1 MPQYN
6 KADLGRA
13 AAQYGYVR
21 DTFEKVLRLK
31 EILEH
36 FNTQEYLAEHL
47 MLKGGT
53 AINLT
58 VFNLLRLSVDI
69 DMDYTP
75 NDSKDDMLESRAQ
88 ITDLIKE
95 YMKKEGYF
103 LSSASR
109 FSHSLDAFHYN
120 YINAGGNKDMIKL
133 EINYSLRAH
142 IFESTYRSILNNTF
156 KSDIRIRTVAPLEI
170 FAAKGNALI
179 SRAAARD
186 LYDWS
191 NLIEHNL
198 FTDQKDLFRKCFAFY
213 ITISAGKG
221 QINRDFNPSAI
232 DLLDFTK
239 IRRDLFPV
247 ISRKDNFQLEERKRQ
262 AKQYIAD
269 LMQLE
274 EKEIEYM
281 TCSYK
286 NELFIEKYQYV
297 NNEGIKRTAII
308 KSKDLYTNSFFK
320 KMNILTKVAFGVFG
334 AAYII
339 CLIIFVIVLRRKF
352 YEPLEKL
359 NKAMELLAE
368 GKRKKPID
376 YSGPREFVDICDRFN
391 VMVSKLEDSENQRK
405 KLMND
410 KERMMADISHDL
422 KTPITSI
429 QGYAKALS
437 DGIIPDGD
445 KDKYIKIIYEKSK
458 KLTDL
463 INIFHEYSKLE
474 HPDFNLTLEKVDLS
488 EYLRAYIAL
497 KYEDIVESGFN
508 IEVDIPEEEME
519 MKIDKIQL
527 QRVFDN
533 ILGNS
538 IKHNEKGTNIYVS
551 LEKKSASYE
560 IIIADDGKGI
570 PKEIASNIFEAFTVG
585 DESRNSRQGSGLG
598 LAIAKTI
605 VELHEGTI
613 ELVLAPPKEL
623 STEFKITLKKGPKL

>member
-1 MPQYN
+1 MKKSKKENSKGSIFSLLINNYILFTVIIIISAILISSVSNYFIFGNYDATLGLTEKYQNYLKEEKFN
-6 KADLGRA
+6 KLN
-13 AAQYGYVR
+13 
-21 DTFEKVLRLK
+21 LK
-31 EILEH
+31 EITGEEGSIEILDENYNLIYSLGNDINTEGYNEDEVNAIPDHINNGTYLNAYDYYSESGESYKLIIAESYSSNDELENELETNSNW
-36 FNTQEYLAEHL
+36 FKVLD
-47 MLKGGT
+47 K
-53 AINLT
+53 NLN
-58 VFNLLRLSVDI
+58 VI
-69 DMDYTP
+69 
-75 NDSKDDMLESRAQ
+75 LESDNAPAN
-88 ITDLIKE
+88 KN
-95 YMKKEGYF
+95 
-103 LSSASR
+103 
-109 FSHSLDAFHYN
+109 HY
-120 YINAGGNKDMIKL
+120 
-133 EINYSLRAH
+133 S
-142 IFESTYRSILNNTF
+142 
-156 KSDIRIRTVAPLEI
+156 
-170 FAAKGNALI
+170 
-179 SRAAARD
+179 
-186 LYDWS
+186 
-191 NLIEHNL
+191 
-198 FTDQKDLFRKCFAFY
+198 
-213 ITISAGKG
+213 
-221 QINRDFNPSAI
+221 
-232 DLLDFTK
+232 
-239 IRRDLFPV
+239 
-247 ISRKDNFQLEERKRQ
+247 
-262 AKQYIAD
+262 
-269 LMQLE
+269 

-281 TCSYK
+281 TYPYK

-551 LEKKSASYE
+551 LEKKSDSYE